1 MKDTQT
7 KVFGLL
13 CVLVGVW
20 TAVYWLY
27 EPGEPP
33 VSSAPPSS
41 EAAERDRNVPVRD
54 PMAELSP
61 PIKPERR
68 TETPPTKKPEPAPVA
83 KTPVVDSPRTRVVP
97 PEYWEYTVQQG
108 DGSMEAIAR
117 KLLGDGRLWTKI
129 AEANP
134 LLDARKLIPGR
145 TRLKIP
151 KDLSNIQGKEVQI
164 AEPLPPTPASK
175 DTAPKDAPKDAP
187 AAARTYVVKSGDT
200 LSGISKEVYGT
211 SALWR
216 KIYEANTDVMDSPDA
231 VKPGTT
237 LRIPPKD

>member
-33 VSSAPPSS
+33 VSFAHPSGDD
-41 EAAERDRNVPVRD
+41 ADGRRGVPVRD

-61 PIKPERR
+61 PIQPDRR
-68 TETPPTKKPEPAPVA
+68 PEPAPARKVEPAPTPAPA
-83 KTPVVDSPRTRVVP
+83 KPEQTPRTRVVP

-108 DGSMEAIAR
+108 DGSLEAIAR
-117 KLLGDGRLWTKI
+117 RLLGDGRLWTKI

-134 LLDARKLIPGR
+134 LLDARKLVPGR

-151 KDLSNIQGKEVQI
+151 KDLSNIQGKVVPI
-164 AEPLPPTPASK
+164 SEPLPPAAPSREEPSRTAAPE
-175 DTAPKDAPKDAP
+175 APK
-187 AAARTYVVKSGDT
+187 ARTYLVKSGDT

-216 KIYEANTDVMDSPDA
+216 KIYEANTDVIDNPDA